1 MKSAVIDYWTL
12 RAPLVLFFSEDRGAY
27 EPADSKLL
35 AGCTIGEGEPVSCG
49 QVPLDNQET
58 ASHYTIYNIIKMLS
72 INYFT
77 VTAPILVHNPT
88 VLC

>member
-35 AGCTIGEGEPVSCG
+35 AGCTIGEGEPLSCD
-49 QVPLDNQET
+49 QVWLGMMFLLGAGT
-58 ASHYTIYNIIKMLS
+58 YMVAVVLS
-72 INYFT
+72 
-77 VTAPILVHNPT
+77 AL
-88 VLC
+88 LSGLLL